1 MQREHAGKL
10 GRVELRNWGG
20 NYRYR
25 ARALHRPTTLSE
37 LQRLVVSCRWLRA
50 VGSRHSFSAISDG
63 EELVTLDDLPGE
75 VRIDRDAQTVSLPS
89 QLRYGQLADRL
100 ATEGLALANLA
111 SLPHISVS
119 GAVATATHGS
129 GVANGNLAT
138 AVAAL
143 ELVRSDGEIVRLRRG
158 DPDFDGAVVALGALG
173 VVTRVVLDVQPAYEI
188 SQHVYEGLALDALF
202 EHFDAIFSAAYS
214 VSVFLRW
221 ADRTDQVWLKR
232 RAADPPAPEELFG
245 AAPAVA
251 DRHPIAGLDPV
262 NCTPQLGRPGPWMDR
277 LPHFRMA
284 FTPSSGREIQS
295 EYHLPRER
303 AIEAIAALRGIR
315 ASMQELVQ
323 VSELRTV
330 AADTLWLSPQYRRD
344 TIAIHFTWAPDQAA
358 VERALAEIEAILMPL
373 GARPHWGKLFL
384 APAADL
390 ATAYDRL
397 PDFSALVQRYDP
409 DGKFDNRWLRAHVLG
424 TN

>member
-1 MQREHAGKL
+1 ML
-10 GRVELRNWGG
+10 GAVELRNWGG
-20 NYRYR
+20 TYRYR
-25 ARALHRPTTLSE
+25 ARALHRPTTLAE
-37 LQRLVVSCRWLRA
+37 LQRLVVSRRRLRA
-50 VGSRHSFSAISDG
+50 IGSCHSFSAISDG
-63 EELVTLDDLPGE
+63 DELVSLDGLPGE
-75 VRIDRDAQTVSLPS
+75 VTIDRDAETVSLPS
-89 QLRYGQLADRL
+89 HLRYGELAGRL
-100 ATEGLALANLA
+100 AAEGLALANLA

-143 ELVRSDGEIVRLRRG
+143 ELVRSDGEFVRLRRG

-173 VVTRVVLDVQPAYEI
+173 VVTRVALDVQPAYEI
-188 SQHVYEGLALDALF
+188 SQHVYEGLAWDALF

-214 VSVFLRW
+214 VSVFVRW
-221 ADRTDQVWLKR
+221 GDRSDQVWLKR

-245 AAPAVA
+245 AARAPA

-277 LPHFRMA
+277 LPHFRMG

-303 AIEAIAALRGIR
+303 AVEALDALRGMP
-315 ASMQELVQ
+315 ASMRELVQ
-323 VSELRTV
+323 VSELRV
-330 AADTLWLSPQYRRD
+330 IAADALWLSPQYRRD
-344 TIAIHFTWAPDQAA
+344 SLAIHFTWAPDQAA
-358 VERALAEIEAILMPL
+358 VERALAEIEGVLMPL
-373 GARPHWGKLFL
+373 GARAHWGKLFL
-384 APAADL
+384 APAAGF
-390 ATAYDRL
+390 AGRYDRL

-409 DGKFDNRWLRAHVLG
+409 GGKFENRWLRAHVLG
-424 TN
+424 AN

>member
-1 MQREHAGKL
+1 ML
-10 GRVELRNWGG
+10 GAVELRNWGG

-25 ARALHRPTTLSE
+25 ARALHRPTTLAE
-37 LQRLVVSCRWLRA
+37 LQRLVVSRRRLRA
-50 VGSRHSFSAISDG
+50 IGSRHSFTAISDG
-63 EELVTLDDLPGE
+63 DELVTLDDLPGE
-75 VRIDRDAQTVSLPS
+75 VTIDRDAQTVSLPS
-89 QLRYGQLADRL
+89 HLRYGELAGRL
-100 ATEGLALANLA
+100 AAEGLALANLA

-143 ELVRSDGEIVRLRRG
+143 ELVRSDGELVRLRRG

-173 VVTRVVLDVQPAYEI
+173 VVTRVALDVQPAYEI
-188 SQHVYEGLALDALF
+188 SQHVYEGLAWDALF

-221 ADRTDQVWLKR
+221 GDRIDQVWLKR
-232 RAADPPAPEELFG
+232 RVTDPPASEELFG
-245 AAPAVA
+245 AAPAPV

-262 NCTPQLGRPGPWMDR
+262 NCTPQLGRPGLWMDR
-277 LPHFRMA
+277 LPHFRMG

-303 AIEAIAALRGIR
+303 AVEAIEALRGIR
-315 ASMQELVQ
+315 ATMQDLVQ
-323 VSELRTV
+323 VSELRTI
-330 AADTLWLSPQYRRD
+330 AADTLWLSPQHRRD
-344 TIAIHFTWAPDQAA
+344 TVAIHFTWAPDQGA
-358 VERALAEIEAILMPL
+358 VERALAEIEAVLIPL

-384 APAADL
+384 AQAADF
-390 ATAYDRL
+390 TGGYDRL
-397 PDFSALVQRYDP
+397 ADFSALVQRFDP
-409 DGKFDNRWLRAHVLG
+409 ERKFRNLWLERHVLG
-424 TN
+424 TD